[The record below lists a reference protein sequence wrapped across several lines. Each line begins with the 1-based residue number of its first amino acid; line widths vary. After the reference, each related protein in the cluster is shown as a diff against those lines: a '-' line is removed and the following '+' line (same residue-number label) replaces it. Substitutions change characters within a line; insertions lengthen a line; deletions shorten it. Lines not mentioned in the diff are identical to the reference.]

1 MNTFADSL
9 PNTEQDQNE
18 TVRQEPKAV
27 SDTALVELAKVSD
40 TRGGW
45 VGTKPDTGLGI
56 IPY

>member
-45 VGTKPDTGLGI
+45 IGPKSDSGAGFV
-56 IPY
+56 PY